1 MAIKAN
7 IPMPST
13 EMSVDILPLR
23 VVLVS
28 YMFKNWF
35 MSRMTVEQILQ
46 KEINESNRCLDLET
60 DESTYKGDL
69 QKRIEL
75 LS

>member
-1 MAIKAN
+1 
-7 IPMPST
+7 
-13 EMSVDILPLR
+13 
-23 VVLVS
+23 
-28 YMFKNWF
+28 

-60 DESTYKGDL
+60 EKSTYKRDL

-75 LS
+75 LSWTLKNMKNSDIYICSINLNEDFTCY